1 MPSPLPF
8 ARAAIGCLRGPAR
21 RARQGAEACTRA
33 VPTLASTLLGGV
45 ACAAEPVARR
55 FAEPAAAQGSVPA
68 PVSGLAQVTFSLA
81 LVLAAVFAAAW
92 LLKRVRGFNGARQD
106 ETLRIVAERAVGPRE
121 RVVLLQVG
129 ERQVLVGVANGSVRT
144 LLEVPAQEPRT

>member
-8 ARAAIGCLRGPAR
+8 ARAVTGRFHRPAR
-21 RARQGAEACTRA
+21 RARQRAVACARA
-33 VPTLASTLLGGV
+33 VPTLAGTLLAGV
-45 ACAAEPVARR
+45 AGAAEPVARR
-55 FAEPAAAQGSVPA
+55 FAEPAATQGAVPT
-68 PVSGLAQVTFSLA
+68 PVSSLAQVTFSLA

-92 LLKRVRGFNGARQD
+92 LLKRVRGFGGARQD
-106 ETLRIVAERAVGPRE
+106 ETLRIVAERAIGPRE

-144 LLEVPAQEPRT
+144 LLEFPAPEPRT

>member
-1 MPSPLPF
+1 MSSPLPV
-8 ARAAIGCLRGPAR
+8 ARAAIGRLHRPAWRACR
-21 RARQGAEACTRA
+21 RAVTCARA
-33 VPTLASTLLGGV
+33 APTVAGTMLAGV
-45 ACAAEPVARR
+45 AGAAEPVARR

-68 PVSGLAQVTFSLA
+68 PVSSLAQVTFSLA

-92 LLKRVRGFNGARQD
+92 LLKRVRGFGGARQD

-144 LLEVPAQEPRT
+144 LLEFPVPEQGT